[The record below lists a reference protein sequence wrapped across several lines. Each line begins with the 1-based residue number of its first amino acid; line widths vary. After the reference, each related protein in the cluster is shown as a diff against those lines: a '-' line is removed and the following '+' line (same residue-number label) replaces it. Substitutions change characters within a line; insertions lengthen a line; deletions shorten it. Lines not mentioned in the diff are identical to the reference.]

1 MNNVFERMCRRSGG
15 YSLPW
20 LITLSNQDT
29 TLRFVNDVQSV
40 SHGGNTFAAST
51 FDYTPD
57 AHENGMSGGGSLEIA
72 ASDANDVNGIIA
84 LIQGAT
90 SITLDVVGVM
100 LDDGTVDEI
109 KSFRH
114 SYGTVRLN
122 GRKASFK
129 FERDDRLGMSFPALI
144 FSHYNNRGN

>member
-20 LITLSNQDT
+20 LITLSNQST
-29 TLRFVNDVQSV
+29 TLRFINDVQSI
-40 SHGGNTFAAST
+40 SYGGNTYSAST
-51 FDYTPD
+51 FSYVPEPP
-57 AHENGMSGGGSLEIA
+57 ENGLQGGGSLEIA
-72 ASDANDVNGIIA
+72 AADANDVNGIIA

-90 SITLDVVGVM
+90 SISLDVVGVM
-100 LDDGTVDEI
+100 LDDGTIDEVT
-109 KSFRH
+109 SFSH
-114 SYGTVRLN
+114 AYGTVRLN

-129 FERDDRLGMSFPALI
+129 FERDNRLGMSFPALI